1 MSMLSLQ
8 IVELINSVDVVVGRY
23 HFEALAAREVT
34 CRYPFQLKHASVWYV
49 YAMAPATSN

>member
-1 MSMLSLQ
+1 MSRLSLQ

-23 HFEALAAREVT
+23 HFEALAAGEVT